1 MGREKRPSGHHIS
14 WMEGAKDSG
23 AGGLDAKRFMKEC
36 ERYSGLRDQN
46 KTLAKKRHEIL
57 DYLN

>member
-1 MGREKRPSGHHIS
+1 V
-14 WMEGAKDSG
+14 EGAKDRG

-36 ERYSGLRDQN
+36 ERSSGLRDQN

-57 DYLN
+57 DYFN

>member
-1 MGREKRPSGHHIS
+1 
-14 WMEGAKDSG
+14 MEGAKDSG
-23 AGGLDAKRFMKEC
+23 AGVLDAKRFMKEC
-36 ERYSGLRDQN
+36 ERNSGLRDQN

>member
-1 MGREKRPSGHHIS
+1 MGKGRHHIS

-36 ERYSGLRDQN
+36 ERSSGLRDQ
-46 KTLAKKRHEIL
+46 KKSFVEKRHEIL